1 MSSKSSAGQDLVLV
15 LDDKS
20 SRLATSCAQV
30 LPENLPYAAFS
41 NPDKSLLVATTIMIG
56 APDKI
61 DRYISDAPALKW
73 VQSTWAGVT
82 PLINHPRR
90 DYQLT
95 GLKGVFGQVMSEYV
109 LGWILALERQIL
121 DYAQDTSWN
130 QRAPVTVLGKRLGI
144 MGTGDI
150 ACDVALAAQ
159 ALGLRVTG
167 FNRSGRCPPVFE
179 SCFTYEQRLDFAK
192 DLDYLLCVM
201 PNTPETDNLVSTDL
215 LHALAPNA
223 VLLNT
228 GRGNCVDEDALV
240 QVLESG
246 HLRAA
251 VLDVFNEEPLPSSHR
266 FWPHPQVYVTSHTS
280 APTNIEAAV
289 RVFAQNL
296 ERFLKNQP
304 LLHVVDF
311 AKGY

>member
-1 MSSKSSAGQDLVLV
+1 MSANSWYSQDVLLI
-15 LDDKS
+15 LDDQNSPLADLCTQVVPADLHYGAS
-20 SRLATSCAQV
+20 SD
-30 LPENLPYAAFS
+30 
-41 NPDKSLLVATTIMIG
+41 PDPSLLAATTIMIG

-61 DRYISDAPALKW
+61 ARFLSDAPALKW

-215 LHALAPNA
+215 LHVLAPNA

-240 QVLESG
+240 KVLDSG

>member
-1 MSSKSSAGQDLVLV
+1 MTNNNHCILV
-15 LDDKS
+15 LDAENS
-20 SRLATSCAQV
+20 MLSRLCGNALLNSCEVMFDDV
-30 LPENLPYAAFS
+30 LPSSDLFKVN
-41 NPDKSLLVATTIMIG
+41 IMVG
-56 APDKI
+56 APERAV
-61 DRYISDAPALKW
+61 RYLNTAPNLQW

-109 LGWILALERQIL
+109 LGWILALEREIL
-121 DYAQDTSWN
+121 AYAQDTSWN

-150 ACDVALAAQ
+150 ACDVALAAK

-167 FNRSGRCPPVFE
+167 FNRSGHCPPAFE
-179 SCFTYEQRLDFAK
+179 SCYTYEHRIDFAQ
-192 DLDYLLCVM
+192 DLDYLLCIM
-201 PNTPETDNLVSTDL
+201 PNTPETDGLVSVEL
-215 LHALAPNA
+215 LQALAPNA
-223 VLLNT
+223 ILLNT
-228 GRGNCVDEDALV
+228 GRGNCVDEDA
-240 QVLESG
+240 VLWALDSG

-266 FWPHPQVYVTSHTS
+266 FWSHPKVYVTSHTS

>member
-1 MSSKSSAGQDLVLV
+1 MTNNNHCILV
-15 LDDKS
+15 LDAENS
-20 SRLATSCAQV
+20 MLSRLCGNALLSSCDVMFDDV
-30 LPENLPYAAFS
+30 LPSSDLFKVN
-41 NPDKSLLVATTIMIG
+41 IMVG
-56 APDKI
+56 APERAV
-61 DRYISDAPALKW
+61 RYLNSTPNLQW

-109 LGWILALERQIL
+109 LGWILALEREIL
-121 DYAQDTSWN
+121 AYAQDTSWN

-150 ACDVALAAQ
+150 ACDVALAAK

-167 FNRSGRCPPVFE
+167 FNRSGHCPPAFE
-179 SCFTYEQRLDFAK
+179 SCYTYEHRIDFAQN
-192 DLDYLLCVM
+192 LDYLLCIM
-201 PNTPETDNLVSTDL
+201 PNTPETDGLVSVEL
-215 LHALAPNA
+215 LQALAPNA
-223 VLLNT
+223 ILLNT
-228 GRGNCVDEDALV
+228 GRGNCVDEDA
-240 QVLESG
+240 VLWALDSG

-266 FWPHPQVYVTSHTS
+266 FWSHPKVYVTSHTS

>member
-1 MSSKSSAGQDLVLV
+1 MTNNNHCILV
-15 LDDKS
+15 LDAENS
-20 SRLATSCAQV
+20 MLSRLCSSVLSNSCDVMFDDV
-30 LPENLPYAAFS
+30 LPSSDLFKVN
-41 NPDKSLLVATTIMIG
+41 IMVG
-56 APDKI
+56 APERAV
-61 DRYISDAPALKW
+61 RYLNTTPNLQW

-109 LGWILALERQIL
+109 LGWILALEREIL
-121 DYAQDTSWN
+121 AYAQDTSWN

-150 ACDVALAAQ
+150 ACAVALAAK

-167 FNRSGRCPPVFE
+167 FNRSGHCPPAFE
-179 SCFTYEQRLDFAK
+179 SCYTYEHRIDFAQ
-192 DLDYLLCVM
+192 DLDYLLCIM
-201 PNTPETDNLVSTDL
+201 PNTPETDGLVSVEL
-215 LHALAPNA
+215 LQALAPNA
-223 VLLNT
+223 ILLNT
-228 GRGNCVDEDALV
+228 GRGNCVDEDA
-240 QVLESG
+240 VLWALDSG

-266 FWPHPQVYVTSHTS
+266 FWSHPKVYVTSHTS

-296 ERFLKNQP
+296 ERFLKNHP

>member
-20 SRLATSCAQV
+20 SRLATSCAEV

-109 LGWILALERQIL
+109 LGWILALERDIL
-121 DYAQDTSWN
+121 AYAQDTSWN

-150 ACDVALAAQ
+150 ACDVALAAK

-167 FNRSGRCPPVFE
+167 FNRSGHCPPAFE
-179 SCFTYEQRLDFAK
+179 SCYTYEHRIDFAQ
-192 DLDYLLCVM
+192 DLDYLLCIM
-201 PNTPETDNLVSTDL
+201 PNTPETDGLVSVEL
-215 LHALAPNA
+215 LQALAPNA
-223 VLLNT
+223 ILLNT
-228 GRGNCVDEDALV
+228 GRGNCVDEDA
-240 QVLESG
+240 VLWALDSG

-266 FWPHPQVYVTSHTS
+266 FWSHPKVYVTSHTS

>member
-1 MSSKSSAGQDLVLV
+1 MSANSCYSQDVLLI
-15 LDDKS
+15 LDDQNSPLADLCTQVVPADLHYGAS
-20 SRLATSCAQV
+20 SD
-30 LPENLPYAAFS
+30 
-41 NPDKSLLVATTIMIG
+41 PDPSLLAATTIMIG

-61 DRYISDAPALKW
+61 ARFLSDAPALKW

-240 QVLESG
+240 QVLDSG

>member
-1 MSSKSSAGQDLVLV
+1 MSANSRYSQDVLLI
-15 LDDKS
+15 LDDQNS
-20 SRLATSCAQV
+20 PLADLCAQV
-30 LPENLPYAAFS
+30 VPADLHYGAS
-41 NPDKSLLVATTIMIG
+41 SDPDPSLLAATTIMIG

-61 DRYISDAPALKW
+61 ARFLSDAPALKW

-167 FNRSGRCPPVFE
+167 FNRSGHCPPVFE

-201 PNTPETDNLVSTDL
+201 PNTPETDDLVSTDL

-240 QVLESG
+240 QVLDSG

>member
-1 MSSKSSAGQDLVLV
+1 MTNNNHCILV
-15 LDDKS
+15 LDAENS
-20 SRLATSCAQV
+20 MLSRLCGNALLSSCDVMFDDV
-30 LPENLPYAAFS
+30 LPSSDLFKVN
-41 NPDKSLLVATTIMIG
+41 IMVG
-56 APDKI
+56 APERAV
-61 DRYISDAPALKW
+61 RYLNSTPNLQW

-109 LGWILALERQIL
+109 LGWILALEREIL
-121 DYAQDTSWN
+121 AYAQDTSWN

-150 ACDVALAAQ
+150 ACAVALAAK

-167 FNRSGRCPPVFE
+167 FNRSGHCPPAFE
-179 SCFTYEQRLDFAK
+179 SCYTYEHRIDFAQ
-192 DLDYLLCVM
+192 DLDYLLCIM
-201 PNTPETDNLVSTDL
+201 PNTPETDGLVSVEL
-215 LHALAPNA
+215 LQALAPNA
-223 VLLNT
+223 ILLNT
-228 GRGNCVDEDALV
+228 GRGNCVDEDA
-240 QVLESG
+240 VLWALDSG

-266 FWPHPQVYVTSHTS
+266 FWSHPKVYVTSHTS

>member
-1 MSSKSSAGQDLVLV
+1 MSSASWDSQDLLLI
-15 LDDKS
+15 LDDQHSTLAEFSAQIVPANLHYSAS
-20 SRLATSCAQV
+20 SD
-30 LPENLPYAAFS
+30 
-41 NPDKSLLVATTIMIG
+41 PDASLLAAATIMIG

-61 DRYISDAPALKW
+61 VGYLSDAPALKW

-109 LGWILALERQIL
+109 LGWILALEREIL
-121 DYAQDTSWN
+121 AYAQDTSWN

-150 ACDVALAAQ
+150 ACDVALAAK

-167 FNRSGRCPPVFE
+167 FNRSGHCPPAFE
-179 SCFTYEQRLDFAK
+179 SCYTYERRIDFAE
-192 DLDYLLCVM
+192 DLDYLLCIM
-201 PNTPETDNLVSTDL
+201 PNTFETDGLVSADL
-215 LHALAPNA
+215 LQALAPNA
-223 VLLNT
+223 ILLNT
-228 GRGNCVDEDALV
+228 GRGNCVDEDA
-240 QVLESG
+240 VLWALDSG

-251 VLDVFNEEPLPSSHR
+251 VLDVFNEEPLASSHR
-266 FWPHPQVYVTSHTS
+266 FWSHPKVYVTSHTS

-289 RVFAQNL
+289 RVFAHNL

>member
-1 MSSKSSAGQDLVLV
+1 MSSLSWASQNVLLV
-15 LDDKS
+15 LDDQS
-20 SRLATSCAQV
+20 SLLTDLCTKA
-30 LPENLPYAAFS
+30 LPADLRCVASS
-41 NPDKSLLVATTIMIG
+41 NPDLPLLASTTIIIG

-61 DRYISDAPALKW
+61 VRYLSDAPALKW

-82 PLINHPRR
+82 PLMNHSRR

-109 LGWILALERQIL
+109 LGWILALEREIL
-121 DYAQDTSWN
+121 DYAQDSSWN
-130 QRAPVTVLGKRLGI
+130 QRAPVTILGKRLGI

-150 ACDVALAAQ
+150 ACDVAIAAK

-167 FNRSGRCPPVFE
+167 FNRSGHCPPAFE

-201 PNTPETDNLVSTDL
+201 PNTTETDDLVSSDL
-215 LHALAPNA
+215 LYALAPHA
-223 VLLNT
+223 ILLNT

-240 QVLESG
+240 QVLDSG

-251 VLDVFNEEPLPSSHR
+251 VLDVFKQEPLPPTHR
-266 FWPHPQVYVTSHTS
+266 FWSHPKVYVTSHTS
-280 APTNIEAAV
+280 APTNIQAAV
-289 RVFAQNL
+289 DVFEQNL
-296 ERFLKNQP
+296 ERFLNHQP
-304 LLHVVDF
+304 LLYVVDL

>member
-1 MSSKSSAGQDLVLV
+1 MSSLSWASQNVLLV
-15 LDDKS
+15 LDDQS
-20 SRLATSCAQV
+20 SLLTDLCTKA
-30 LPENLPYAAFS
+30 LPADLRYVASS
-41 NPDKSLLVATTIMIG
+41 NPDLPLLASTTIMIG

-61 DRYISDAPALKW
+61 VRYLSDAPALKW

-82 PLINHPRR
+82 PLMNHSRR

-109 LGWILALERQIL
+109 LGWILALEREIL

-130 QRAPVTVLGKRLGI
+130 QRAPATILGKRLGI

-150 ACDVALAAQ
+150 ACDVAIAAK

-167 FNRSGRCPPVFE
+167 FNRSGHCPPAFE

-201 PNTPETDNLVSTDL
+201 PNTTETDDLVSSDL
-215 LHALAPNA
+215 LYALAPHA
-223 VLLNT
+223 ILLNT

-240 QVLESG
+240 QVLDSG

-251 VLDVFNEEPLPSSHR
+251 VLDVFKQEPLPPTHR
-266 FWPHPQVYVTSHTS
+266 FWSHPKVYVTSHTS
-280 APTNIEAAV
+280 APTNIQAAV
-289 RVFAQNL
+289 DVFEQNL
-296 ERFLKNQP
+296 ERFLNHQP
-304 LLHVVDF
+304 LLYVVDF

>member
-1 MSSKSSAGQDLVLV
+1 MSSLSWASQNVLLV
-15 LDDKS
+15 LDDQS
-20 SRLATSCAQV
+20 SLLTDLCTKA
-30 LPENLPYAAFS
+30 LPADLRYVASS
-41 NPDKSLLVATTIMIG
+41 NPDLPLLASTTIMIG

-61 DRYISDAPALKW
+61 VRYLSDAPALKW

-82 PLINHPRR
+82 PLMNHSRR

-109 LGWILALERQIL
+109 LGWILALEREIL
-121 DYAQDTSWN
+121 DYAQDSSWN
-130 QRAPVTVLGKRLGI
+130 QRAPVTILGKRLGI

-150 ACDVALAAQ
+150 ACDVAIAAK

-167 FNRSGRCPPVFE
+167 FNRSGHCPPAFE

-201 PNTPETDNLVSTDL
+201 PNTTETDDLVSSDL
-215 LHALAPNA
+215 LYALAPHGT
-223 VLLNT
+223 LLNT

-240 QVLESG
+240 QVLDSG

-251 VLDVFNEEPLPSSHR
+251 VLDVFKQEPLPPTHR
-266 FWPHPQVYVTSHTS
+266 FWSHPKVYVTSHTS
-280 APTNIEAAV
+280 APTNIQAAV
-289 RVFAQNL
+289 DVFEQNL
-296 ERFLKNQP
+296 ERFLNHQP
-304 LLHVVDF
+304 LLYVVDF

>member
-1 MSSKSSAGQDLVLV
+1 MTNNNHCILV
-15 LDDKS
+15 LDAENS
-20 SRLATSCAQV
+20 MLSRLCGNALLNSCDVMFDDV
-30 LPENLPYAAFS
+30 LPSSDLFKVN
-41 NPDKSLLVATTIMIG
+41 IMVG
-56 APDKI
+56 APERAV
-61 DRYISDAPALKW
+61 RYLNTTPNLQW

-109 LGWILALERQIL
+109 LGWILALEREIL
-121 DYAQDTSWN
+121 AYAQDTSWN

-150 ACDVALAAQ
+150 ACAVALAAK

-167 FNRSGRCPPVFE
+167 FNRSGHCPPAFE
-179 SCFTYEQRLDFAK
+179 SCYTYEHRIDFAQ
-192 DLDYLLCVM
+192 DLDYLLCIM
-201 PNTPETDNLVSTDL
+201 PNTPETDGLVSVEL
-215 LHALAPNA
+215 LQALAPNA
-223 VLLNT
+223 ILLNT

-240 QVLESG
+240 QVLDSG

-266 FWPHPQVYVTSHTS
+266 FWSHPKVYVTSHTS

>member
-1 MSSKSSAGQDLVLV
+1 MSSLSWASQNVLLV
-15 LDDKS
+15 LDDQS
-20 SRLATSCAQV
+20 SLLTDLCTKA
-30 LPENLPYAAFS
+30 LPADLRYVASS
-41 NPDKSLLVATTIMIG
+41 NPDLPLLASTTIMIG

-61 DRYISDAPALKW
+61 VRYLSDAPALKW

-82 PLINHPRR
+82 PLMNHSRR

-95 GLKGVFGQVMSEYV
+95 VLKGVFGQVMSEYV
-109 LGWILALERQIL
+109 LGWILALEREIS
-121 DYAQDTSWN
+121 DYAQDSSWN
-130 QRAPVTVLGKRLGI
+130 QRAPVTILGKRLGI

-150 ACDVALAAQ
+150 ACDVAIAAK

-167 FNRSGRCPPVFE
+167 FNRSGHCPPAFE

-201 PNTPETDNLVSTDL
+201 PNTTETDDLVSSDL
-215 LHALAPNA
+215 LYAIAPHAI
-223 VLLNT
+223 LLNT

-240 QVLESG
+240 QVLDSG

-251 VLDVFNEEPLPSSHR
+251 VLDVFKQEPLPPTHR
-266 FWPHPQVYVTSHTS
+266 FWSHPKVYVTSHTS
-280 APTNIEAAV
+280 APTNIQAAV
-289 RVFAQNL
+289 DVFEQNL
-296 ERFLKNQP
+296 ERFLNHQP
-304 LLHVVDF
+304 LLYVVDF

>member
-1 MSSKSSAGQDLVLV
+1 MSSLSWASQNVLLV
-15 LDDKS
+15 LDDQS
-20 SRLATSCAQV
+20 SLLTDLCTKA
-30 LPENLPYAAFS
+30 LPADLRYVASS
-41 NPDKSLLVATTIMIG
+41 NPDLPLLASTTIMIG

-61 DRYISDAPALKW
+61 VRYLSDAPALKW

-82 PLINHPRR
+82 PLMNHSRR

-95 GLKGVFGQVMSEYV
+95 VLKGVFGQVMSEYV
-109 LGWILALERQIL
+109 LGWILALEREIS
-121 DYAQDTSWN
+121 DYAQDSSWN
-130 QRAPVTVLGKRLGI
+130 QRAPVTILGKRLGI

-150 ACDVALAAQ
+150 ACDVAIAAK

-167 FNRSGRCPPVFE
+167 FNRSGHCPPAFE

-201 PNTPETDNLVSTDL
+201 PNTTETDDLVSSDL
-215 LHALAPNA
+215 LYALAPHA
-223 VLLNT
+223 ILLNT

-240 QVLESG
+240 QVLDSG

-251 VLDVFNEEPLPSSHR
+251 VLDVFKQEPLPPTHR
-266 FWPHPQVYVTSHTS
+266 FWSHPKVYVTSHTS
-280 APTNIEAAV
+280 APTNIQAAV
-289 RVFAQNL
+289 DVFEQNL
-296 ERFLKNQP
+296 ERFLNHQP
-304 LLHVVDF
+304 LLYVVDF

>member
-1 MSSKSSAGQDLVLV
+1 MSSRSSAGQDLVLV

-20 SRLATSCAQV
+20 SRLATSCAEV

-41 NPDKSLLVATTIMIG
+41 NPDKSVLVATTIMIG

-109 LGWILALERQIL
+109 LGWILALEREIL
-121 DYAQDTSWN
+121 AYAQDTSWN

-150 ACDVALAAQ
+150 ACDVALAAK

-167 FNRSGRCPPVFE
+167 FNRSGHCPPAFE
-179 SCFTYEQRLDFAK
+179 SCYTCEHRIDFAQ
-192 DLDYLLCVM
+192 DLDYLLCIM
-201 PNTPETDNLVSTDL
+201 PNTPETDGLVSVEL
-215 LHALAPNA
+215 LQALAPNA
-223 VLLNT
+223 ILLNT
-228 GRGNCVDEDALV
+228 GRGNCVDEDA
-240 QVLESG
+240 VLWALDSG

-266 FWPHPQVYVTSHTS
+266 FWSHPKVYVTSHTS
-280 APTNIEAAV
+280 APTNIEAAL

>member
-1 MSSKSSAGQDLVLV
+1 MSSLSWASQNVLLV
-15 LDDKS
+15 LDDQS
-20 SRLATSCAQV
+20 SLLTDLCTKA
-30 LPENLPYAAFS
+30 LPADLRYVASS
-41 NPDKSLLVATTIMIG
+41 NPDLPLLASTTIIIG

-61 DRYISDAPALKW
+61 VRYLSDAPALKW

-82 PLINHPRR
+82 PLMNHSRR

-109 LGWILALERQIL
+109 LGWILALEREIL
-121 DYAQDTSWN
+121 DYAQDSSWN
-130 QRAPVTVLGKRLGI
+130 QRAPVTILGKRLGI

-150 ACDVALAAQ
+150 ACDVAIAAK

-167 FNRSGRCPPVFE
+167 FNRSGHCPPAFE

-201 PNTPETDNLVSTDL
+201 PNTTETDDLVSSDL
-215 LHALAPNA
+215 LYALAPHA
-223 VLLNT
+223 ILLNT

-240 QVLESG
+240 QVLDSG

-251 VLDVFNEEPLPSSHR
+251 VLDVFKQEPLPPTHR
-266 FWPHPQVYVTSHTS
+266 FWSHPKVYVTSHTS
-280 APTNIEAAV
+280 APTNIQAAV
-289 RVFAQNL
+289 DVFEQNL
-296 ERFLKNQP
+296 ERFLNHQP
-304 LLHVVDF
+304 LLYVVDL

>member
-1 MSSKSSAGQDLVLV
+1 MSANSWYSQDVLLI
-15 LDDKS
+15 LDDQNSPLADLCTQVVPADLHYGAS
-20 SRLATSCAQV
+20 SD
-30 LPENLPYAAFS
+30 
-41 NPDKSLLVATTIMIG
+41 PDPSLLAATTIMIG

-61 DRYISDAPALKW
+61 ARFLSDAPALKW

-215 LHALAPNA
+215 LHVLAPNA

-240 QVLESG
+240 KVLDSG

-296 ERFLKNQP
+296 ERFLTNQP